1 MSCWQ
6 KVTDSCL
13 DKRELTLVVTGFF
26 FVGARNINSDESP
39 GRSFGMARRISPPLQ
54 RFLHCSSCYR
64 SINIFH
70 KMFIFFICIIQ
81 CRILTHYVTCV
92 MRAGAV
98 RSTYRTPIHTQYSM
112 IQGVLYAYICLES
125 RIWRGDKMKCGRRP
139 IIWKFNPIYHL
150 SGTRT
155 EI

>member
-1 MSCWQ
+1 
-6 KVTDSCL
+6 
-13 DKRELTLVVTGFF
+13 
-26 FVGARNINSDESP
+26 
-39 GRSFGMARRISPPLQ
+39 MARRISPPLQ

-125 RIWRGDKMKCGRRP
+125 RIWRRDKMIMRTTPDNLEIQSDLSSFGDENRNL
-139 IIWKFNPIYHL
+139 KFRCWNRNL
-150 SGTRT
+150 TRKPV
-155 EI
+155 